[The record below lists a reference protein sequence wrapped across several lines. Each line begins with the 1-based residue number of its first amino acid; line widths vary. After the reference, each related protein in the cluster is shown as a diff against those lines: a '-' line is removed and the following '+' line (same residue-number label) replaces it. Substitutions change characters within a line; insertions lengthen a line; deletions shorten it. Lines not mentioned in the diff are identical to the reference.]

1 MSVRS
6 CQGPEAQP
14 VSSEVLHMDQ
24 KAGRDVGLTLLR
36 RMLILFP
43 FALHL
48 REVMLPTS
56 GTSWA
61 RFLQLQCTFASLCED
76 RRRKNDISVLLA
88 PSCWSQK

>member
-1 MSVRS
+1 
-6 CQGPEAQP
+6 
-14 VSSEVLHMDQ
+14 MDQ